1 MSGTFIGDQ
10 TAVIDTSTSSGLP
23 PDTKEKATPVRVA
36 RSQCC
41 LLGLGGCETRSQ
53 GPRKLRNAAAHLLE
67 P

>member
-1 MSGTFIGDQ
+1 LFGQ
-10 TAVIDTSTSSGLP
+10 EKV
-23 PDTKEKATPVRVA
+23 TKEKAAPVSRVA

-41 LLGLGGCETRSQ
+41 LLGLGGCGTRSQ